1 MQGYNSPNRSLH
13 TGVMMFSNIYV
24 TTANLEEARQ
34 ISRQLVQA
42 KLCACV
48 NIHPI
53 MSIYRWKGCIQ
64 EEEEYAL
71 NIKTTHTLVKKVT
84 EKLLELHSYE
94 TPCIVSYNIDY
105 GSKEYLKWIS
115 DETI

>member
-1 MQGYNSPNRSLH
+1 
-13 TGVMMFSNIYV
+13 
-24 TTANLEEARQ
+24 
-34 ISRQLVQA
+34 
-42 KLCACV
+42 
-48 NIHPI
+48 
-53 MSIYRWKGCIQ
+53 
-64 EEEEYAL
+64 
-71 NIKTTHTLVKKVT
+71 LVKKVT

>member
-1 MQGYNSPNRSLH
+1 VQGYNSPNTSLH

-24 TTANLEEARQ
+24 TTANFEEARR
-34 ISRQLVQA
+34 ISHQLLQA

-48 NIHPI
+48 NIHPV
-53 MSIYRWKGCIQ
+53 MSIYQWKGDIQ

-71 NIKTTHTLVKKVT
+71 NIKTRTTLVQKVT
-84 EKLLELHSYE
+84 EKLLELHTYE

-105 GSKEYLKWIS
+105 GSKEYLQWIS